1 MTNDTN
7 TRGGTQRRKFGPG
20 YARTGERLTYFHGD
34 MNGDGVVNGLDF
46 ALAYNVIGEGSCPQ
60 NFYPLPYGGETLPA
74 PMNWNPNELWLPCY
88 PATGAGSMGPP

>member
-34 MNGDGVVNGLDF
+34 MNGDGAVNWVDYGL
-46 ALAYNVIGEGSCPQ
+46 ALDWIGLGQ
-60 NFYPLPYGGETLPA
+60 HGGAVYPLPYGEGIPPG
-74 PMNWNPNELWLPCY
+74 PMNWDPNVLWLPCY
-88 PATGAGSMGPP
+88 PETGAGSMGPP